1 MTCVHKLK
9 FCIHFDS
16 GDDITE
22 VLQNRGQAPLCGE
35 DRSVFEYDPE
45 KIFQVCEDFLCN
57 HPSL

>member
-9 FCIHFDS
+9 FCIHFDP

-22 VLQNRGQAPLCGE
+22 VLQNRGQAPLYGE

-45 KIFQVCEDFLCN
+45 EIFQVCEDFLCY